1 MKTIALLASGL
12 LMFASSSM
20 AQTCTTPTTLT
31 SNATAVTGNTCT
43 GGDQTLGNVCDNAQI
58 TGATA
63 VYTWV
68 NTGAAGSGNIT
79 VTPTGWDT
87 AIFVGDGATCAAA
100 TAGFCDI
107 KADAGG
113 SGAAESVALSGLTNK
128 TFYLFISSLAAANT
142 CGAYSIAT
150 GTLPVK
156 LQNFSVN

>member
-20 AQTCTTPTTLT
+20 AQTCSAPTTLT

-58 TGATA
+58 TGPTA

-68 NTGAAGSGNIT
+68 NTGAAPSGNIT

-87 AIFVGDGATCAAA
+87 AIFVGDSSTSCAAA
-100 TAGFCDI
+100 TAGFCDV
-107 KADAGG
+107 KSDNVGNV
-113 SGAAESVALSGLTNK
+113 AESVSLSGLTNK
-128 TFYLFISSLAAANT
+128 TFYLFISSQAAANT